1 MQNKQFIFQ
10 NLLFKHRHF
19 VHHFCSQ
26 NIINSSTTKC
36 DGQENSSAPSC
47 SSSSAALVHV
57 QNRGQWPAEVLA
69 KFLADCSVLGD
80 FVSEEEETQ
89 LLDEVWPHMKRMR
102 WEDEH
107 WDGQIQRYREREQM
121 LENWR
126 PENQALIRRI
136 WHTSFPAPFEPSPY
150 VHILDLHQDG
160 LISPHLDKSRYCGR
174 VISGLSLLSASVMRM
189 RHKSAELGQLCVADL
204 LLSRRSLYRLRNRG
218 WSLIGRV
225 NCSTQTVPRE
235 RRIAL
240 ICREVVVPTAKR
252 LRIGILQNP
261 AQDPV
266 LRRALVRRACKMQ
279 HFDAIFQQQHHEVA
293 TCSTQKRQQQTIATT
308 DG

>member
-1 MQNKQFIFQ
+1 MSENGPYEIGRKCP
-10 NLLFKHRHF
+10 RHKCPTAF
-19 VHHFCSQ
+19 VGLQIQ
-26 NIINSSTTKC
+26 NITKPTIKC
-36 DGQENSSAPSC
+36 DEQENSSAPSC
-47 SSSSAALVHV
+47 SSSSAHVHV

-69 KFLADCSVLGD
+69 KFLADCSVLGN

-121 LENWR
+121 LENWL
-126 PENQALIRRI
+126 PENQALIQRI

-189 RHKSAELGQLCVADL
+189 RHKSAELGPLCVADL
-204 LLSRRSLYRLRNRG
+204 LLSRRSLYRLSGSARYDFTHALLGADESRFG
-218 WSLIGRV
+218 
-225 NCSTQTVPRE
+225 TQTVPRE

-240 ICREVVVPTAKR
+240 ICREVVVPTAKSDQ
-252 LRIGILQNP
+252 I
-261 AQDPV
+261 D
-266 LRRALVRRACKMQ
+266 
-279 HFDAIFQQQHHEVA
+279 
-293 TCSTQKRQQQTIATT
+293 
-308 DG
+308 

>member
-1 MQNKQFIFQ
+1 MKLLCRTNNSCLLFQ

-26 NIINSSTTKC
+26 NITKPTTKC

-126 PENQALIRRI
+126 PETQALIRRV

-204 LLSRRSLYRLRNRG
+204 LLSRRSLYRLSGSARYDFTHALLGADESRFG
-218 WSLIGRV
+218 
-225 NCSTQTVPRE
+225 TQTVPRE

-240 ICREVVVPTAKR
+240 ICREVVVPTAKSDQ
-252 LRIGILQNP
+252 I
-261 AQDPV
+261 D
-266 LRRALVRRACKMQ
+266 
-279 HFDAIFQQQHHEVA
+279 
-293 TCSTQKRQQQTIATT
+293 
-308 DG
+308 

>member
-1 MQNKQFIFQ
+1 MSGRKCPILAWAAKSNKKLGRKCPKMALKKWAANVRDANVGPQKSRRKCPILAGAA
-10 NLLFKHRHF
+10 NVRAANVRAANVRDANVGHTKPT
-19 VHHFCSQ
+19 
-26 NIINSSTTKC
+26 IKC
-36 DGQENSSAPSC
+36 DEQENFCSAPSC
-47 SSSSAALVHV
+47 SSSSAHVHV

-121 LENWR
+121 LENWL

-204 LLSRRSLYRLRNRG
+204 LLSRRSLYRLRCTF
-218 WSLIGRV
+218 W
-225 NCSTQTVPRE
+225 
-235 RRIAL
+235 
-240 ICREVVVPTAKR
+240 
-252 LRIGILQNP
+252 
-261 AQDPV
+261 
-266 LRRALVRRACKMQ
+266 
-279 HFDAIFQQQHHEVA
+279 HFNTRKNF
-293 TCSTQKRQQQTIATT
+293 
-308 DG
+308 